1 VRVAFF
7 LDQFPESVG
16 GTERQFLLLA
26 RELLERDVQCAVYTL
41 RGFTNLAESL
51 PRALCR
57 NLEVRK
63 MASLS
68 AFGRLRS
75 VLREERRRGTRVVQT
90 FLNDVSF
97 LVPPLART
105 VGLRTVVS
113 RRDLGFWYTPANLR
127 VLRLVSR
134 FVDAYAVNSE
144 AVATVVRESET
155 TRVPIKVIPNAI
167 ALQSS
172 SHERAQARQTLG
184 LGADDFVIV
193 CVANLKPLKRQET
206 AIAALACLQTG
217 VAAGATTGV
226 AAGGSP
232 ARLVLVGADNPGATS
247 PSYRSELEALA
258 RSLGV
263 SAAVTMTGGMRD
275 PGLAWACADVGVLL
289 SDSEGLSNAALEGLM
304 AQVPMICTAVGGN
317 LDIIEEGVNGFL
329 VPCQDPVAVATAIDS
344 LRSDPV
350 RRARMG
356 SAARESVLRRYHVD
370 AMVAAYVQLYR
381 ELESAA

>member
-1 VRVAFF
+1 MRVAFF

-26 RELLERDVQCAVYTL
+26 HELLERDVQCAVYTL

-57 NLEVRK
+57 NLEVHK

-75 VLREERRRGTRVVQT
+75 VLRDERRRGTRVVQT

-127 VLRLVSR
+127 VLRVVSR

-172 SHERAQARQTLG
+172 SHDRAQARQTLG

-206 AIAALACLQTG
+206 AIAALARLR
-217 VAAGATTGV
+217 
-226 AAGGSP
+226 AGGAP
-232 ARLVLVGADNPGATS
+232 VRLVLVGADNPGATS
-247 PSYRSELEALA
+247 PSYRSDLQALA
-258 RSLGV
+258 QSLGV
-263 SAAVTMTGGMRD
+263 AAAVTMTGGMRD

-304 AQVPMICTAVGGN
+304 ARVPMICTAVGGN

-329 VPCQDPVAVATAIDS
+329 VPCQDPAAVATAIDS
-344 LRSDPV
+344 LRSDPP
-350 RRARMG
+350 RRARMAD
-356 SAARESVLRRYHVD
+356 AARVSVLRRYHVD

-381 ELESAA
+381 ELENAA

>member
-26 RELLERDVQCAVYTL
+26 RELLERDVECAVYTL
-41 RGFTNLAESL
+41 RGFTNLADSL
-51 PRALCR
+51 PHASCR
-57 NLEVRK
+57 NLEVYK

-68 AFGRLRS
+68 AFGRLRA

-97 LVPPLART
+97 LVPPLARMA
-105 VGLRTVVS
+105 GLRTVVS

-134 FVDAYAVNSE
+134 FVDTYAVNSE
-144 AVATVVRESET
+144 AVAGVVRESET
-155 TRVPIKVIPNAI
+155 ARVPIKVIPNAI

-172 SHERAQARQTLG
+172 AHQRARSRQALG

-206 AIAALACLQTG
+206 AIAALARLQG
-217 VAAGATTGV
+217 GGAPV
-226 AAGGSP
+226 
-232 ARLVLVGADNPGATS
+232 RLVLVGADNPGANS
-247 PSYRSELEALA
+247 PSYRAELEALA
-258 RSLGV
+258 SSLGV
-263 SAAVTMTGGMRD
+263 ASAVSLTGGLRD
-275 PGLAWACADVGVLL
+275 PGLAWACADMGVLL

-304 AQVPMICTAVGGN
+304 AQVPMVCTAVGGN
-317 LDIIEEGVNGFL
+317 LDIIENGVNGFL
-329 VPCQDPVAVATAIDS
+329 VPCQDPAAVAVAVDS
-344 LRSDPV
+344 LRLDPE
-350 RRARMG
+350 RRSRMAL
-356 SAARESVLRRYHVD
+356 AARESVLRRYHVD
-370 AMVAAYVQLYR
+370 AMVAAYMQLYR
-381 ELESAA
+381 ELESAG

>member
-1 VRVAFF
+1 MRVAFF

-26 RELLERDVQCAVYTL
+26 QELLERDVQCAVYTL
-41 RGFTNLAESL
+41 REFTHLAQSL

-57 NLEVRK
+57 NLEVNK

-68 AFGRLRS
+68 AFGRLRA
-75 VLREERRRGTRVVQT
+75 VLRDERRRGTQVVQT

-127 VLRLVSR
+127 VLRVVSR

-144 AVATVVRESET
+144 AVAAVVRESET

-167 ALQSS
+167 ALQNA
-172 SHERAQARQTLG
+172 SHEAAQARQTLG
-184 LGADDFVIV
+184 LGAGDFVIV

-206 AIAALACLQTG
+206 AIAALARLKTG
-217 VAAGATTGV
+217 VTTGV
-226 AAGGSP
+226 AAGGAP
-232 ARLVLVGADNPGATS
+232 VRLVLVGADNPSATS
-247 PSYRSELEALA
+247 PSYRAELEALA

-263 SAAVTMTGGMRD
+263 AGSVIMTGGMRD
-275 PGLAWACADVGVLL
+275 PGLAWACADIGVLL

-304 AQVPMICTAVGGN
+304 ARVPMICTAVGGN
-317 LDIIEEGVNGFL
+317 LEIIEEGVNGFL
-329 VPCQDPVAVATAIDS
+329 VPCRDPDAVAAAIDA
-344 LRSDPV
+344 LRADPE
-350 RRARMG
+350 RRQKMAVSARD
-356 SAARESVLRRYHVD
+356 SVLRRFHVD
-370 AMVAAYVQLYR
+370 AMVDAYMTLYR
-381 ELESAA
+381 DLGSAA

>member
-1 VRVAFF
+1 VRIAFF

-51 PRALCR
+51 PRASCR
-57 NLEVRK
+57 NLEVHK

-68 AFGRLRS
+68 AFGRLRAALS
-75 VLREERRRGTRVVQT
+75 EERYRGTHVVQT

-127 VLRLVSR
+127 MLRIVSR

-144 AVATVVRESET
+144 AVATVVRDSET
-155 TRVPIKVIPNAI
+155 RRVPVKIIPNAI
-167 ALQSS
+167 ALSES
-172 SHERAQARQTLG
+172 SHERSRARQALG
-184 LGADDFVIV
+184 LGADEFVLV

-206 AIAALACLQTG
+206 AVAALARLRSG
-217 VAAGATTGV
+217 GAPV
-226 AAGGSP
+226 
-232 ARLVLVGADNPGATS
+232 RLVLVGADNPGEVS
-247 PSYRSELEALA
+247 SSYRAELEALA

-263 SAAVTMTGGMRD
+263 AGAVTLTGGMRD
-275 PGLAWACADVGVLL
+275 PGLAWACADIGLLL

-329 VPCQDPVAVATAIDS
+329 VPCRDPDAVALAIES
-344 LRSDPV
+344 LRADPE
-350 RRARMG
+350 RRRKMAV
-356 SAARESVLRRYHVD
+356 AARDSVLRRFHVD
-370 AMVAAYVQLYR
+370 AMVNAYITLYQDLERAA
-381 ELESAA
+381 

>member
-1 VRVAFF
+1 MRIAFF

-51 PRALCR
+51 PRASCR
-57 NLEVRK
+57 NLEVHK

-68 AFGRLRS
+68 AFGRLRAALS
-75 VLREERRRGTRVVQT
+75 EERYRGTHVVQT

-127 VLRLVSR
+127 MLRIVSR

-144 AVATVVRESET
+144 AVATVVRDSET
-155 TRVPIKVIPNAI
+155 RRVPVKIIPNAI
-167 ALQSS
+167 ALSES
-172 SHERAQARQTLG
+172 SHERSRARQALG
-184 LGADDFVIV
+184 LGADEFVLV

-206 AIAALACLQTG
+206 AVAALARLRSG
-217 VAAGATTGV
+217 GAPV
-226 AAGGSP
+226 
-232 ARLVLVGADNPGATS
+232 RLVLVGADNPGEVS
-247 PSYRSELEALA
+247 SSYRAELEALA

-263 SAAVTMTGGMRD
+263 AGAVTLTGGMRD
-275 PGLAWACADVGVLL
+275 PGLAWACADIGLLL

-329 VPCQDPVAVATAIDS
+329 VPCRDPDAVALAIES
-344 LRSDPV
+344 LRADPE
-350 RRARMG
+350 RRRKMAV
-356 SAARESVLRRYHVD
+356 AARDSVLRRFHVD
-370 AMVAAYVQLYR
+370 AMVNAYITLYQDLERAA
-381 ELESAA
+381 